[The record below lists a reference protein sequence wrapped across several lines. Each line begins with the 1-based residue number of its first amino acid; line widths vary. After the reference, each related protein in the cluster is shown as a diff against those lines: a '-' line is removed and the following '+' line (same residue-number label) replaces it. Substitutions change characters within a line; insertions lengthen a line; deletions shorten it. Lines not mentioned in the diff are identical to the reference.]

1 MDLAPSLLN
10 HLPTPVGIVRKVEY
24 RCGRECCVDICV
36 RGEEGGGRERNKG
49 KGVRGEK
56 RRGGGLMYRKHS

>member
-24 RCGRECCVDICV
+24 GCGRECCIDICV
-36 RGEEGGGRERNKG
+36 RGEGGGGGGRERNKG

-56 RRGGGLMYRKHS
+56 SRGGV